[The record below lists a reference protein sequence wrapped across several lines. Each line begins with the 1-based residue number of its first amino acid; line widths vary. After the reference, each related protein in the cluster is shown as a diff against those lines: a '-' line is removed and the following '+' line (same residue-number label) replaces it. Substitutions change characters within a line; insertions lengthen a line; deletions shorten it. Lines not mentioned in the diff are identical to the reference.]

1 MTTVQLC
8 KEIRPD
14 FNLIQ
19 TSEVVR
25 GPTAESLPDSERPR
39 TSQNQATQTRIGLN
53 LSHAT
58 KIHEVHAK
66 RYLNGVNE
74 SRLKLNSIFVHT
86 VTA

>member
-1 MTTVQLC
+1 MIQLTLTLKMTTVQLC

-25 GPTAESLPDSERPR
+25 GPSASLPDRERPR
-39 TSQNQATQTRIGLN
+39 TSQNQATQTKIGLN
-53 LSHAT
+53 LSHTT
-58 KIHEVHAK
+58 KNHEVHAK

-74 SRLKLNSIFVHT
+74 SRLKLY
-86 VTA
+86 

>member
-8 KEIRPD
+8 KDIRPD

-25 GPTAESLPDSERPR
+25 GPSASLPDRERPR
-39 TSQNQATQTRIGLN
+39 TSQNQTTQTKIGLN
-53 LSHAT
+53 LSHTT
-58 KIHEVHAK
+58 KNHEVHAK

-74 SRLKLNSIFVHT
+74 SRLKLN
-86 VTA
+86 

>member
-1 MTTVQLC
+1 MQLTLTVKMTTVQLC

-25 GPTAESLPDSERPR
+25 GPSASLPDRERPR
-39 TSQNQATQTRIGLN
+39 TSQNQATKTKIGLN
-53 LSHAT
+53 LSHTT
-58 KIHEVHAK
+58 KNHEVHAK

-74 SRLKLNSIFVHT
+74 SRLKLN
-86 VTA
+86 